1 METEAPQEEVKLK
14 RIRSLPSPEKPIQAN
29 HCLCLTS
36 AEGKTILNPRY
47 EILSTIYDQ
56 PASPSRVLLVK
67 DTETDSLVILKQ
79 LLKCKILSQ
88 AQRVSAVREIEIHQS
103 VSHLNI
109 VTFYDSGETEEAY
122 NMLLEYLPG
131 YTYFTDKIEVN
142 NKPFNLKS
150 DGGVQKLKSFSYDVI
165 QGLEYL
171 HSHGII
177 HLDLKPGNLLL
188 YTDVDENEYPLVKIC
203 DFGLS
208 RRADATGYA
217 IIEKKCGTDKYVPPE
232 VTDGAM
238 ISVAADMWSL
248 GLLLHNL
255 AVGYTP
261 HAMKW
266 SPGKPIPFHNR
277 HWRKYEGTGL
287 KEFIEACLR
296 LNPEERIASR
306 DALLH
311 PWLSFN
317 Q

>member
-1 METEAPQEEVKLK
+1 METESPHEEFKVKRK
-14 RIRSLPSPEKPIQAN
+14 RSLQSPDLASPIS
-29 HCLCLTS
+29 HCICVTS
-36 AEGKTILNPRY
+36 PEGKTIINPRY

-56 PASPSRVLLVK
+56 PASPSRILLVK
-67 DTETDSLVILKQ
+67 DTETDAILILKQ
-79 LLKCKILSQ
+79 LLKCKILSH
-88 AQRVSAVREIEIHQS
+88 AQNISALREIEIHQS
-103 VSHLNI
+103 IRHLNI
-109 VTFYDSGETEEAY
+109 VTFYDSGETEDAY
-122 NMLLEYLPG
+122 NLLLEYLPG
-131 YTYFTDKIEVN
+131 YLYFTDRIEVN
-142 NKPFNLKS
+142 NKPFNLKP

-171 HSHGII
+171 HSQGII

-188 YTDVDENEYPLVKIC
+188 YTDVDEDEYPLVKIC

-208 RRADATGYA
+208 RKVDETGYA
-217 IIEKKCGTDKYVPPE
+217 LIEKKCGTDKYVPPE
-232 VTDGAM
+232 VNDGAR
-238 ISVAADMWSL
+238 ISPAADMWSL

-266 SPGKPIPFHNR
+266 TPGQPIPFHKR
-277 HWRKYEGTGL
+277 HWPKYEGTGL

-296 LNPEERIASR
+296 LKPEERITSR

-317 Q
+317 